1 MPRRRVLMCVVIE
14 QCQLPATQLQYST
27 SAMKERT
34 SIGDFLDPSAKIPR
48 VKAFLNQGIFP
59 FSTVS
64 MLRVKLDL

>member
-1 MPRRRVLMCVVIE
+1 MCVVTG
-14 QCQLPATQLQYST
+14 QCSRLQLSY
-27 SAMKERT
+27 MIERT

-48 VKAFLNQGIFP
+48 AKAFLNQGMFP